1 MRNRMYAVLM
11 LLVVTV
17 FAFTLFGCAKQEG
30 PKEEDAIKVIQ
41 ATVEADLKGATLK
54 LPIVILE
61 KGAKLSTGE
70 WPIKVEYSVTAADG
84 SVKKEVVT
92 YKLSPTVND
101 MGANTWLA
109 TVAK

>member
-1 MRNRMYAVLM
+1 MKNRMNTVLM

-30 PKEEDAIKVIQ
+30 PKDEDAIKVIQ
-41 ATVEADLKGATLK
+41 SAVESDLKGATLK
-54 LPIVILE
+54 GPVVILE
-61 KGAKLSTGE
+61 KGAKLPTGD
-70 WPIKVEYSVTAADG
+70 WPIKVEYSIAAADG
-84 SVKKEVVT
+84 SVKKESVS
-92 YKLSPTVND
+92 YRLSPTVND